1 MSLAA
6 GTFMKKRPA
15 AATTLFLYNLAWS
28 VAIPILKRSRRFEDG
43 LDQRLARQ
51 EDLREADVWI
61 HGASA
66 GESFLT
72 AEIAKHRLMA
82 GPLALR
88 LTSCTRQ
95 GFDILEKTRAS
106 LLTAKPDLAVRTAI
120 LPFDKPT
127 LMAKTVNAVRPRL
140 AVMVELELWP
150 GFLVAL
156 KQSGARIVIANGR
169 MTEKSLKRFL
179 LFSSFW
185 QSLAPDEILAISPDD
200 AQRFNSLF
208 PQTPVSVVANMK
220 FDRFSGHSEAAGE
233 NPLAPLLDPARPTV
247 VLASV
252 RQEEEEEIERIIEKL
267 AQENPQIR
275 VLLFPRHMDRIA
287 AWEKRLDSRGLQWR
301 LRSGLGG
308 TPFDG
313 QVVLW
318 DRFGELGHAY
328 GLARAAFVGG
338 SLAPLGGQ
346 NFLEPLDAG
355 LVPVTGPSWENFAWV
370 GEEIVRAGLLFVETG
385 WEKAAE
391 RLLAQVASPRPRE
404 EVRREARDFLEK
416 KRGGTRIT
424 CERILAL
431 LHDTSQEKDATP

>member
-1 MSLAA
+1 
-6 GTFMKKRPA
+6 
-15 AATTLFLYNLAWS
+15 
-28 VAIPILKRSRRFEDG
+28 
-43 LDQRLARQ
+43 
-51 EDLREADVWI
+51 
-61 HGASA
+61 
-66 GESFLT
+66 
-72 AEIAKHRLMA
+72 
-82 GPLALR
+82 
-88 LTSCTRQ
+88 
-95 GFDILEKTRAS
+95 
-106 LLTAKPDLAVRTAI
+106 
-120 LPFDKPT
+120 
-127 LMAKTVNAVRPRL
+127 
-140 AVMVELELWP
+140 
-150 GFLVAL
+150 
-156 KQSGARIVIANGR
+156 

-200 AQRFNSLF
+200 AQRFNRLF
-208 PQTPVSVVANMK
+208 PQTPVSVVDNMK
-220 FDRFSGHSEAAGE
+220 FDRFSGHSEAAGR
-233 NPLAPLLDPARPTV
+233 NPLAALLDPARPTV

-252 RQEEEEEIERIIEKL
+252 RQEEEEQIERIMEKL
-267 AQENPQIR
+267 VQENPQIR

-301 LRSGLGG
+301 PRSGLGG
-308 TPFDG
+308 TPFDD

-346 NFLEPLDAG
+346 NFLEPLNAG
-355 LVPVTGPSWENFAWV
+355 LVPVTGPSWENFAWI

-404 EVRREARDFLEK
+404 EVRREARDFLAK

-431 LHDTSQEKDATP
+431 LHDMTQEKEATP